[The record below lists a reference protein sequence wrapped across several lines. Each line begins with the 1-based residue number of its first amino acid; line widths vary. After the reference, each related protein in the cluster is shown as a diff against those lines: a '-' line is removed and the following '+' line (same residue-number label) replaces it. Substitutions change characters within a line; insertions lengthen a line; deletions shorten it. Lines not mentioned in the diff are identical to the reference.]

1 MFLFCKKEILLLL
14 FVQLRKSPGIG
25 LELESSPG
33 NESPGIWIKSWKWK
47 SWNLNQ
53 VLEMKVLE
61 VESSPGNESPGIW
74 IKSWNLNQ
82 VLELESSPGNE
93 SPGIW
98 INLFGWNH
106 DITVHH
112 CVFSE
117 IKKVTKQC
125 QAQRFRNRS
134 SKIGRIVNTLKL
146 WHLQSRDWQ
155 PFSTISILHVN
166 QD

>member
-61 VESSPGNESPGIW
+61 FESIFLVGTMI
-74 IKSWNLNQ
+74 L
-82 VLELESSPGNE
+82 LY
-93 SPGIW
+93 
-98 INLFGWNH
+98 
-106 DITVHH
+106 
-112 CVFSE
+112 
-117 IKKVTKQC
+117 
-125 QAQRFRNRS
+125 
-134 SKIGRIVNTLKL
+134 
-146 WHLQSRDWQ
+146 
-155 PFSTISILHVN
+155 TIAFLVR
-166 QD
+166 